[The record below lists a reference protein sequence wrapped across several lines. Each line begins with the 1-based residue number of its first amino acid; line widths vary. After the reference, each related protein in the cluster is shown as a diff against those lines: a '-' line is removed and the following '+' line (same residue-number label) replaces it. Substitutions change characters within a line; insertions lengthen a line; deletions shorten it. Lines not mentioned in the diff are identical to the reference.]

1 MANVALGHFE
11 SAIQQMQ
18 AESTLAQA
26 RGDPVTAIL
35 CLAKAGWDATMAGGL
50 QRAWQ
55 FTGQTLH
62 LIQTLDG
69 HMPAS
74 VCWPYARRADILR
87 EWNRLEEAQDLAEQA
102 IQLGEQTETLA
113 FLPIGYTTLL
123 KIALSQGVWE
133 EAAKAHQRM
142 EDAWRAMPAPYRFAL
157 YSRVYQVRY
166 WLASGNLERASRW
179 ANSLEQEEP
188 LVSPL
193 ARERQHIALARV
205 RLAESRPDQVL
216 ALLAP
221 LVARAQAM
229 GRWDQVLEMRLLQAQ
244 AYHMRKMPQEALAI
258 LAQAVHL
265 AEPEGYI
272 RRFVPRH
279 RLFSS
284 SRPAWA
290 GGARPAQDAPVLLCS
305 LSWPPFS
312 HSSAL

>member
-26 RGDPVTAIL
+26 RGDPVIASL
-35 CLAKAGWDATMAGGL
+35 CLAKEGWDTAMAGGL
-50 QRAWQ
+50 QKAWK
-55 FTGQTLH
+55 FTEQTLH
-62 LIQTLDG
+62 LIQTPDG

-87 EWNRLEEAQDLAEQA
+87 EWNRLEEAQILAEQA
-102 IQLGEQTETLA
+102 IELGEQTETLA

-123 KIALSQGVWE
+123 KIALSQGAWE
-133 EAAKAHQRM
+133 EAKKAHQQM

-157 YSRVYQVRY
+157 YSRVDQVRY
-166 WLASGNLERASRW
+166 WLTSGNLERASRW
-179 ANSLEQEEP
+179 ANSLELGEP

-221 LVARAQAM
+221 LVARAKAM
-229 GRWDQVLEMRLLQAQ
+229 GRWDQVLEMWLLQSQ
-244 AYHMRKMPQEALAI
+244 AYQMRKMPQEALAT
-258 LAQAVHL
+258 LARAVPL

-272 RRFVPRH
+272 RRFVDEGTPVADLLSQLREQE
-279 RLFSS
+279 RLRGQ
-284 SRPAWA
+284 RPIWT
-290 GGARPAQDAPVLLCS
+290 
-305 LSWPPFS
+305 PF
-312 HSSAL
+312 